1 MTTDRAG
8 IPTLA
13 DLVDAIAR
21 EEGEPRVSF
30 VDPYEM
36 VLRENAGYL
45 VADERRDELYA
56 RLVAIAPSPAKLLGA
71 GHAELM
77 AIARDGGMRPETRVE
92 RWRAIAEITL
102 EDADGDL
109 AAALRRLPL
118 TRAKKL
124 LARYPAIGAPGVDR
138 ILLFAGI
145 AALPSADS
153 NGLRVLER
161 FGTIAAGLP
170 YASGYRA
177 ACTALAAAYGAD
189 AVRLRR
195 AYLVLR
201 RHGKELCRRTAP
213 ACDVCPV
220 RKPCAFGRANG

>member
-1 MTTDRAG
+1 MRAG
-8 IPTLA
+8 GSN
-13 DLVDAIAR
+13 LVDVVDALAR
-21 EEGEPRVSF
+21 YHGEPIVAL

-45 VADERRDELYA
+45 VDDERRDELYA
-56 RLVAIAPSPAKLLGA
+56 RLIALAPSPSTLLGA

-102 EDADGDL
+102 ENADGDL
-109 AAALRRLPL
+109 AAALRRLPPA
-118 TRAKKL
+118 RAKKL

-161 FGTIAAGLP
+161 LGTIAGGLP
-170 YASGYRA
+170 YARGYRD
-177 ACTALAAAYGAD
+177 ACTALSAAYGED
-189 AVRLRR
+189 TVQLRR

-201 RHGKELCRRTAP
+201 HHGKTLCRRTAP
-213 ACDVCPV
+213 DCGACPV
-220 RKPCAFGRANG
+220 RPVCAFGRANG